1 MLSTY
6 IAREA
11 VSSQAEFYFYTKLG
25 TMFSSGSKDGNGSS
39 GPSMPNHINS
49 DTTIEG
55 SIKAKG
61 NLRIDGTL
69 QGDLI
74 CEGRVVVG
82 KTGLIEGQIKCQNA
96 EIEGTIKANI
106 VVSELLTLKA
116 TAKLQGDIVT
126 KKLSIEP
133 GASFTGS
140 CSMGAVIKDISS
152 NNAGQSTHRREKEA
166 ATA

>member
-1 MLSTY
+1 
-6 IAREA
+6 
-11 VSSQAEFYFYTKLG
+11 
-25 TMFSSGSKDGNGSS
+25 MFNSGSNNTGGTNG
-39 GPSMPNHINS
+39 PAMPNHINS

-55 SIKAKG
+55 SIKARG

-69 QGDLI
+69 KGDLI

-82 KTGLIEGQIKCQNA
+82 KSGLIEGEIKCQNA

-133 GASFTGS
+133 GANFTGS

-152 NNAGQSTHRREKEA
+152 NNVAQPTQQREKEA

>member
-1 MLSTY
+1 
-6 IAREA
+6 
-11 VSSQAEFYFYTKLG
+11 
-25 TMFSSGSKDGNGSS
+25 
-39 GPSMPNHINS
+39 MPNHINS

-55 SIKAKG
+55 SIKARG

-69 QGDLI
+69 RGDLI

-82 KTGLIEGQIKCQNA
+82 KSGLIEGEIKCQNA

-133 GASFTGS
+133 GANFTGS

-152 NNAGQSTHRREKEA
+152 NNVAAKAPTREKEA

>member
-1 MLSTY
+1 
-6 IAREA
+6 
-11 VSSQAEFYFYTKLG
+11 
-25 TMFSSGSKDGNGSS
+25 MFSSGSNNNGAAN
-39 GPSMPNHINS
+39 GPAMPNHINS

-55 SIKAKG
+55 SIKARG

-69 QGDLI
+69 RGDLI

-82 KTGLIEGQIKCQNA
+82 KSGLIEGEIKCQNA

-133 GASFTGS
+133 GANFTGS
-140 CSMGAVIKDISS
+140 CSMGAVIKNISS
-152 NNAGQSTHRREKEA
+152 NNVAAKAPAREKEA

>member
-1 MLSTY
+1 
-6 IAREA
+6 
-11 VSSQAEFYFYTKLG
+11 
-25 TMFSSGSKDGNGSS
+25 MFNSGSNNGNGAS

-55 SIKAKG
+55 SIKARG

-69 QGDLI
+69 KGDLI

-82 KTGLIEGQIKCQNA
+82 KSGLIEGQIKCQNA
-96 EIEGTIKANI
+96 EIEGQIKANI

-116 TAKLQGDIVT
+116 TAKLQGDIIT

-133 GASFTGS
+133 GANFTGS
-140 CSMGAVIKDISS
+140 CSMGAVIKDITS
-152 NNAGQSTHRREKEA
+152 NNAGQTTPQREKEA

>member
-1 MLSTY
+1 MP
-6 IAREA
+6 
-11 VSSQAEFYFYTKLG
+11 AEIIFDTKLVA
-25 TMFSSGSKDGNGSS
+25 MFNSGSSNGNGTS

-55 SIKAKG
+55 SIKSKG

-69 QGDLI
+69 KGDLT

-82 KTGLIEGQIKCQNA
+82 KSGLIEGQIKCQNA
-96 EIEGTIKANI
+96 EIEGQIKANI

-116 TAKLQGDIVT
+116 TAKLQGDIIT

-133 GASFTGS
+133 GANFTGS
-140 CSMGAVIKDISS
+140 CSMGAVIKDITSS
-152 NNAGQSTHRREKEA
+152 NAGQTIPQREKEA
-166 ATA
+166 ASA